1 MKLPKKLESV
11 FDRARDIYLYRV
23 DPVLEEG
30 LGRLRRMID
39 ETRKPKKTKGDS
51 GSYER

>member
-11 FDRARDIYLYRV
+11 FDRARDVYLYRV

-39 ETRKPKKTKGDS
+39 ETRKPKETESNS
-51 GSYER
+51 GSDER